1 MQPTTRSYQKSGGG
15 RLGNQGEPK
24 SSIVRVCKAIIKR
37 RQQSQIAKI
46 FEHMMEPPAIKM
58 ECNHLAAAGATSL
71 ENCCCRTPAGEH
83 DVLLCLQAMIEC
95 EEGYLCSDYLDGHHR
110 AASAAAAAAADRPL
124 DRGDGIDES
133 CRSKMASFRTRPLLR
148 VEWIFHVIDSTR
160 LQRETASVAMNY
172 LDRFLGTPSVRA
184 REARS
189 NRKAYQLAAMTCL
202 YIAVKLRE
210 PFEMDAS
217 LMSRLSRGIH
227 SAEEITTLEYE
238 ILIALQWKVN
248 GPTPVQFVNHILELL
263 PESAQSAADVLYE
276 HSHFQTE
283 LAVGDYAFVPY
294 VRQSTVAMASILN
307 SLGGV
312 EQDSL
317 PFRECIRFVQL
328 LSQTL
333 GVDLDAPLV
342 NAVRSRLL
350 ESFAKSSGYEL
361 SQGAIPIPAQL
372 KSPEQD
378 NSFDVSP
385 NCVAKEAAIS
395 L

>member
-1 MQPTTRSYQKSGGG
+1 
-15 RLGNQGEPK
+15 
-24 SSIVRVCKAIIKR
+24 
-37 RQQSQIAKI
+37 
-46 FEHMMEPPAIKM
+46 
-58 ECNHLAAAGATSL
+58 
-71 ENCCCRTPAGEH
+71 
-83 DVLLCLQAMIEC
+83 
-95 EEGYLCSDYLDGHHR
+95 
-110 AASAAAAAAADRPL
+110 
-124 DRGDGIDES
+124 
-133 CRSKMASFRTRPLLR
+133 
-148 VEWIFHVIDSTR
+148 
-160 LQRETASVAMNY
+160 
-172 LDRFLGTPSVRA
+172 
-184 REARS
+184 
-189 NRKAYQLAAMTCL
+189 
-202 YIAVKLRE
+202 
-210 PFEMDAS
+210 MDAS

-312 EQDSL
+312 EQDGL

-361 SQGAIPIPAQL
+361 SQVRYACCYCFRYPERMRSLTATLYSIGSDTHPGAVEKPGAGQFLRGLAQL
-372 KSPEQD
+372 RGQRSSNLALAGLMP
-378 NSFDVSP
+378 
-385 NCVAKEAAIS
+385 
-395 L
+395 LY